1 MKRLIINTIVL
12 LMLISTVKAQNA
24 LVFQVT
30 DIHAYTPNDV
40 FGTPRS
46 ITPLQSGYFYVE
58 NNQLLLRDQGI
69 EILSFSIT
77 SEEILRKNNFM
88 FQSLIDNTTNIT
100 AGAIYMDNNQPN
112 NLLRILIVF
121 EDESSMLL
129 NTNYILK

>member
-30 DIHAYTPNDV
+30 DIHEYTPNDV
-40 FGTPRS
+40 YGTPRS
-46 ITPLQSGYFYVE
+46 ITTLQNGYFYVE

-69 EILSFSIT
+69 EMLSFTIT